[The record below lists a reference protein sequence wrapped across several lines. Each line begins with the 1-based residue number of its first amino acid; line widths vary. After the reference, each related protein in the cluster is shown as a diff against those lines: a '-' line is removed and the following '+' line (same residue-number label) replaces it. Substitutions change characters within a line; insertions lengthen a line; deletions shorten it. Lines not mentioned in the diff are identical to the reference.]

1 MVLGILIGL
10 AIALFVSFIFSAV
23 GEASKMMLYEGER
36 FKLVAG
42 RPNTC
47 RHNLEAGQKL
57 NGMEFRPCHWCDN
70 VYISVNDL
78 LRVQYDTQA

>member
-10 AIALFVSFIFSAV
+10 AIALLLSFVFSAV
-23 GEASKMMLYEGER
+23 AEASKLMLYEGER
-36 FKLVAG
+36 FKLVTG
-42 RPNTC
+42 RANPC
-47 RHNLEAGQKL
+47 RHNLEAGQRM

-70 VYISVNDL
+70 VYVSVDDL